1 LDPLLKCLKR
11 LIVLLPDAALRVA
24 EDLRTRAG
32 RLEVAIYEVEEGLLL
47 SEMRRFVREETALSE
62 LNYLKDKR
70 VRTLGRRQ
78 VCQTRSRGVVPL
90 KRKVIALGCDALRIE
105 VSLLLFGEV
114 APRGGIRGPSSLV
127 GAEGSTKTAREDV
140 LD

>member
-1 LDPLLKCLKR
+1 VIELAVKR
-11 LIVLLPDAALRVA
+11 GADASPPSQAARQRDAPVQ
-24 EDLRTRAG
+24 
-32 RLEVAIYEVEEGLLL
+32 LEKNGV
-47 SEMRRFVREETALSE
+47 S
-62 LNYLKDKR
+62 
-70 VRTLGRRQ
+70 
-78 VCQTRSRGVVPL
+78 VVPL